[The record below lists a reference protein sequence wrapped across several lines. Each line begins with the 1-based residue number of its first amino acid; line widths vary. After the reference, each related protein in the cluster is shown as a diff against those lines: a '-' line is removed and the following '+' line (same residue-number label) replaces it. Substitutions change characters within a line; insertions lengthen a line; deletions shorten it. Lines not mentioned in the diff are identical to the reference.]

1 MDLKDWYLIFQQ
13 QIIDTHLIEWLAVGF
28 GVSEVFL
35 AKRNNI
41 WLYPTGII
49 GIVLSMYI
57 LLNVKLYAEM
67 LLHVYYLI
75 MSIYGWIAWR
85 KRGSIKIV
93 DITWTSPK
101 ELKIALMIST
111 GGFLLLYLFL
121 RHFTDSDVP
130 VWDAFISSTAWAGMW
145 LLTRRKIE
153 NWIFLNISNL
163 FAIPLLIHKKLPMFA
178 VLTSILFVVA
188 IFGFLDWK
196 RILQRKTTSSPNS
209 EEANLLREGNSSE
222 LHSKK
227 V

>member
-1 MDLKDWYLIFQQ
+1 MDLKDWYLIFHQ
-13 QIIDTHLIEWLAVGF
+13 QIIQTHLIEWLAVGF

-41 WLYPTGII
+41 WLYPTGIV
-49 GIVLSMYI
+49 GILLSMYI

-67 LLHVYYLI
+67 LLHVYYLV

-85 KRGSIKIV
+85 KRGTLKIIDV
-93 DITWTSPK
+93 TWTSPK
-101 ELKIALMIST
+101 ELKIAISISFV
-111 GGFLLLYLFL
+111 GFILLYLFL
-121 RHFTDSDVP
+121 KHLTDSDVP
-130 VWDAFISSTAWAGMW
+130 IWDAFVSSTAWAGMW

-178 VLTSILFVVA
+178 VLTTVLFVVA

-196 RILQRKTTSSPNS
+196 RIL
-209 EEANLLREGNSSE
+209 E
-222 LHSKK
+222 KK
-227 V
+227 SILIPEHHDGI